1 MTRSS
6 KLAMGTDDHALY
18 KQGKAAIQRTM
29 WQHALKWRHLDP
41 GVIPTK
47 TVYSDE
53 AHQLDSQLIIA
64 AVVLMVAFLDLSGG
78 SVGDIDLYKLNL
90 GYLQDPDLR
99 GRMNSV
105 MHEREAEVRAEA
117 GRQEAATH

>member
-6 KLAMGTDDHALY
+6 KLTMGTDDHALY

-29 WQHALKWRHLDP
+29 WQHALKWRDLDP
-41 GVIPTK
+41 SVMPTK
-47 TVYSDE
+47 TLYSDE

-64 AVVLMVAFLDLSGG
+64 AVVLMVAFLGLSGG
-78 SVGDIDLYKLNL
+78 SGGDIDLYQLNL
-90 GYLQDPDLR
+90 GYLKDPDLR

-105 MHEREAEVRAEA
+105 MREREAEVRAEA
-117 GRQEAATH
+117 RRRETATH

>member
-1 MTRSS
+1 MTRPSELIMS
-6 KLAMGTDDHALY
+6 TNNHALY
-18 KQGKAAIQRTM
+18 KQDKAAIQKSM
-29 WQHALKWRHLDP
+29 WQHALKWRELDSS
-41 GVIPTK
+41 VMPTK

-64 AVVLMVAFLDLSGG
+64 AVVLMVAFLGLSGG
-78 SVGDIDLYKLNL
+78 SVGDIDLYKVNL

-105 MHEREAEVRAEA
+105 VREREAEVRRTEA
-117 GRQEAATH
+117 HMLLG